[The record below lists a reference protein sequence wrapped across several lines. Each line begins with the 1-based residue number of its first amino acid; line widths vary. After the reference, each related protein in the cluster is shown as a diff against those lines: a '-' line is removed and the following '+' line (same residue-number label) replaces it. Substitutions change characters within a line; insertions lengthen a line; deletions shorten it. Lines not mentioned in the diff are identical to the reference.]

1 MAVGTVDPPARWG
14 ERLIHAALL
23 ACAFVSILTTVGI
36 VVVLVVEAAQF
47 FREVSIVEFLTDT
60 KWTPL
65 FRPQHFGILPLFCGT
80 MLVSIG
86 AIIVALPIGL
96 GTAIYLSEYAS
107 NPVREVVKPILEIL
121 AGIPSVVF
129 GFLAVVL
136 ISPMIREVFPSANV
150 FNAASASVVVG
161 FMILPMI
168 VSLSEDVLRSVPL
181 VAPRGGLRVGR
192 DEIGRD
198 GEGRAAGGD
207 FGHRGVVPAGHFAGD
222 RRDDGRGAGG
232 GRVAQDDAQSA
243 REHPNDDGLH
253 RAGQP
258 GRHAG
263 RLAGISHDLRRWPR
277 AVCGDDDAEHSRAV
291 VRVADAGEI
300 RMSLIESN
308 AYRRRK
314 AFMSQAFAVLCLL
327 ATVFCV
333 LVLVVLLASI
343 FYRGF
348 PWLTWSFVT
357 SYPSRFPAKAGI
369 LPALVSSIWLIGLT
383 TLFSVPIGVGA
394 AVYLEEYAKASR
406 WRNLVQLNISNLAGV
421 PSIVYGILG
430 LGLFVRA
437 LMLQRS
443 ILAGALTLTLVVLP
457 IIILAA
463 QEALRAVP
471 DSIRRASYALGATR
485 WQTVRYQV
493 LPASLPGIMTGVIL
507 AISRAL
513 GEAAPLVAIGAAT
526 FITFVPKS
534 PWDEFSGLPVQIF
547 DWASRPQAEFRDV
560 AGAGII
566 VLLTLLI
573 VMNAGAVFVRY
584 RYGQRI
590 RW

>member
-1 MAVGTVDPPARWG
+1 
-14 ERLIHAALL
+14 
-23 ACAFVSILTTVGI
+23 
-36 VVVLVVEAAQF
+36 
-47 FREVSIVEFLTDT
+47 
-60 KWTPL
+60 
-65 FRPQHFGILPLFCGT
+65 
-80 MLVSIG
+80 
-86 AIIVALPIGL
+86 
-96 GTAIYLSEYAS
+96 
-107 NPVREVVKPILEIL
+107 
-121 AGIPSVVF
+121 
-129 GFLAVVL
+129 
-136 ISPMIREVFPSANV
+136 
-150 FNAASASVVVG
+150 
-161 FMILPMI
+161 
-168 VSLSEDVLRSVPL
+168 
-181 VAPRGGLRVGR
+181 
-192 DEIGRD
+192 
-198 GEGRAAGGD
+198 
-207 FGHRGVVPAGHFAGD
+207 
-222 RRDDGRGAGG
+222 
-232 GRVAQDDAQSA
+232 
-243 REHPNDDGLH
+243 
-253 RAGQP
+253 
-258 GRHAG
+258 
-263 RLAGISHDLRRWPR
+263 
-277 AVCGDDDAEHSRAV
+277 
-291 VRVADAGEI
+291 
-300 RMSLIESN
+300 MSLTESN
-308 AYRRRK
+308 SYRRRK
-314 AFMSQAFAVLCLL
+314 AFMSQAFALLCLL

-333 LVLVVLLASI
+333 LVLVVLLAAI

-348 PWLTWSFVT
+348 PWLTWSFIT
-357 SYPSRFPAKAGI
+357 NFPSRFPAKAGI
-369 LPALVSSIWLIGLT
+369 LPALMSSIWLIGLT

-406 WRNLVQLNISNLAGV
+406 LRNLIQLNISNLAGV

-437 LMLQRS
+437 LALQRS

-534 PWDEFSGLPVQIF
+534 PADEFSSLPVQIF
-547 DWASRPQAEFRDV
+547 DWASRPQADFRDV
-560 AGAGII
+560 AAAGII

>member
-1 MAVGTVDPPARWG
+1 
-14 ERLIHAALL
+14 
-23 ACAFVSILTTVGI
+23 
-36 VVVLVVEAAQF
+36 
-47 FREVSIVEFLTDT
+47 
-60 KWTPL
+60 
-65 FRPQHFGILPLFCGT
+65 
-80 MLVSIG
+80 
-86 AIIVALPIGL
+86 
-96 GTAIYLSEYAS
+96 
-107 NPVREVVKPILEIL
+107 
-121 AGIPSVVF
+121 
-129 GFLAVVL
+129 
-136 ISPMIREVFPSANV
+136 
-150 FNAASASVVVG
+150 
-161 FMILPMI
+161 
-168 VSLSEDVLRSVPL
+168 
-181 VAPRGGLRVGR
+181 
-192 DEIGRD
+192 
-198 GEGRAAGGD
+198 
-207 FGHRGVVPAGHFAGD
+207 
-222 RRDDGRGAGG
+222 
-232 GRVAQDDAQSA
+232 
-243 REHPNDDGLH
+243 
-253 RAGQP
+253 
-258 GRHAG
+258 
-263 RLAGISHDLRRWPR
+263 
-277 AVCGDDDAEHSRAV
+277 
-291 VRVADAGEI
+291 
-300 RMSLIESN
+300 MSLTESDS
-308 AYRRRK
+308 YRRRK
-314 AFMSQAFAVLCLL
+314 AFMSQAFAVACMLT
-327 ATVFCV
+327 TVFCV

-348 PWLTWSFVT
+348 PWLTWNFLT

-369 LPALVSSIWLIGLT
+369 FPALVSSIWLIGLT

-406 WRNLVQLNISNLAGV
+406 WRSLVQLNISNLAGV

-437 LMLQRS
+437 LMLERS

-493 LPASLPGIMTGVIL
+493 LPAALPGIMTGVIL

-534 PWDEFSGLPVQIF
+534 PTDEFSSLPVQIF
-547 DWASRPQAEFRDV
+547 DWASRPQADFRDV

-566 VLLTLLI
+566 VLLSLLI
-573 VMNAGAVFVRY
+573 VMNAGAVYVRY

>member
-1 MAVGTVDPPARWG
+1 
-14 ERLIHAALL
+14 
-23 ACAFVSILTTVGI
+23 
-36 VVVLVVEAAQF
+36 
-47 FREVSIVEFLTDT
+47 
-60 KWTPL
+60 
-65 FRPQHFGILPLFCGT
+65 
-80 MLVSIG
+80 
-86 AIIVALPIGL
+86 
-96 GTAIYLSEYAS
+96 
-107 NPVREVVKPILEIL
+107 
-121 AGIPSVVF
+121 
-129 GFLAVVL
+129 
-136 ISPMIREVFPSANV
+136 
-150 FNAASASVVVG
+150 
-161 FMILPMI
+161 
-168 VSLSEDVLRSVPL
+168 
-181 VAPRGGLRVGR
+181 
-192 DEIGRD
+192 
-198 GEGRAAGGD
+198 
-207 FGHRGVVPAGHFAGD
+207 
-222 RRDDGRGAGG
+222 
-232 GRVAQDDAQSA
+232 
-243 REHPNDDGLH
+243 
-253 RAGQP
+253 
-258 GRHAG
+258 
-263 RLAGISHDLRRWPR
+263 
-277 AVCGDDDAEHSRAV
+277 
-291 VRVADAGEI
+291 
-300 RMSLIESN
+300 MSLAESS

-314 AFMSQAFAVLCLL
+314 AFMSQAFAVVCML

-333 LVLVVLLASI
+333 LVLVLLLASI

-348 PWLTWSFVT
+348 PWLTTTFLT

-369 LPALVSSIWLIGLT
+369 LPALVSSIWLIALT
-383 TLFSVPIGVGA
+383 ALFSVPIGVGA

-406 WRNLVQLNISNLAGV
+406 WRSLVQLNISNLAGV

-526 FITFVPKS
+526 FITFIPSS
-534 PWDEFSGLPVQIF
+534 PRDEFSSLPVQIF

-566 VLLTLLI
+566 VLLSLLI